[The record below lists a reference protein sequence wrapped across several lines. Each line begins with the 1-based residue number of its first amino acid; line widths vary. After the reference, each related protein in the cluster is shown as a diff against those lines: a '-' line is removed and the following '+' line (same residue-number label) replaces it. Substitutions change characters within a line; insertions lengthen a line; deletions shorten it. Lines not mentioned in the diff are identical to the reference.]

1 MDSTQLKW
9 TKNINREDG
18 EWAYSHKDNLHASE
32 IFKLHWKPDSA
43 HNAGKPEQGDLAIL
57 RQKTRVTHLV
67 EFVDIEEPKEDS
79 NNSWL
84 YRLVKVVWIVD
95 VWNEPP
101 HQNDVFDCTLR
112 LHGGKIMEL
121 ENLKNLKER
130 WDTQGGIAGFQKHI
144 QQKIKW

>member
-18 EWAYSHKDNLHASE
+18 EWAYSHKENVHPSK
-32 IFKLHWKPDSA
+32 IFKLHWKPDSV

-67 EFVDIEEPKEDS
+67 EFVDNEKPKEDS
-79 NNSWL
+79 DNSWL
-84 YRLVKVVWIVD
+84 YRLVKVMWIAD

-101 HQNDVFDCTLR
+101 HQNDVFGCALS
-112 LHGGKIMEL
+112 LQGGEIMK
-121 ENLKNLKER
+121 LKNIRNLEEK
-130 WDTQGGIAGFQKHI
+130 WNTQGGIAGFQKYI
-144 QQKIKW
+144 QQKFEL